1 MSAVLDILD
10 LLLSAP
16 GKDIRIVRMLMVNL
30 TIIILFQ
37 RMCRTPYRLLEAMKG
52 FLESLETNDA
62 SSLQQLCDP
71 LCFTWITQPLSSA
84 DHDDYAGYVVFLE
97 ALTNH
102 DLFGKTVIQVIEQ
115 ALPLIGQRMSGNF
128 LRVLSC
134 LHQAFLSFPLD
145 SEELSMHWLA
155 VFLRFHDAIVPL
167 LSAQSSELKKL
178 FIEYDFFQLYLQVS
192 SKAWKC
198 ATNNVIQV
206 RISVCLVQTFSL
218 MTACYFPRRGPPG
231 HFLPDELFTS
241 ILVGL
246 ANAEES
252 SRSAE
257 FIGRNLS
264 PIAQLPS
271 RRVVQSLAAAIDSIP
286 FSARAK
292 LIKFTHPASHHW
304 KVLRQFAALNLDTFE
319 NPKSSDP
326 VLCYNAKHIELTA
339 PKTERRMKRKFKVC
353 SRCKVA
359 TYCSAQCQVADWA
372 QFHRSE
378 CGTFAQTRRDLEKR
392 NVWISHLIKLHAL
405 VFTDAFIRLRD
416 APNPTG
422 RLFTPFTSVVLEKI
436 KMKGS
441 SSTPKN
447 CIFLSSDEPGA
458 DRESVLTI
466 QEYVEKYSKWPL
478 WSQERFDALLAMVQD
493 RDARGPEVEANAFPW
508 DGVAELIASLSLRVI
523 YDSLAHGLDGIY
535 L

>member
-1 MSAVLDILD
+1 MSTNTMSMATKEKDELYELMVGAQLGSLKAIEELGRRWPNDPEDGFLGLGVLISLMTETLASLQITTGEILPVLAPDVARTMSAVLDILD

-178 FIEYDFFQLYLQVS
+178 FIEYDFFQLYLQ
-192 SKAWKC
+192 
-198 ATNNVIQV
+198 
-206 RISVCLVQTFSL
+206 
-218 MTACYFPRRGPPG
+218 
-231 HFLPDELFTS
+231 
-241 ILVGL
+241 
-246 ANAEES
+246 
-252 SRSAE
+252 SA
-257 FIGRNLS
+257 S
-264 PIAQLPS
+264 CKH
-271 RRVVQSLAAAIDSIP
+271 
-286 FSARAK
+286 SA
-292 LIKFTHPASHHW
+292 
-304 KVLRQFAALNLDTFE
+304 
-319 NPKSSDP
+319 
-326 VLCYNAKHIELTA
+326 
-339 PKTERRMKRKFKVC
+339 
-353 SRCKVA
+353 
-359 TYCSAQCQVADWA
+359 
-372 QFHRSE
+372 
-378 CGTFAQTRRDLEKR
+378 
-392 NVWISHLIKLHAL
+392 
-405 VFTDAFIRLRD
+405 
-416 APNPTG
+416 
-422 RLFTPFTSVVLEKI
+422 
-436 KMKGS
+436 
-441 SSTPKN
+441 
-447 CIFLSSDEPGA
+447 
-458 DRESVLTI
+458 
-466 QEYVEKYSKWPL
+466 
-478 WSQERFDALLAMVQD
+478 
-493 RDARGPEVEANAFPW
+493 
-508 DGVAELIASLSLRVI
+508 
-523 YDSLAHGLDGIY
+523 
-535 L
+535 